1 MPKIHGIEDHLLDQI
16 IKYNGIGCFIED
28 FIEQA
33 HQYGMFEER
42 NSATMR
48 DRVKTAH
55 NHSEMEMIR
64 NNVKVINK
72 IIEVERNTRRVQK
85 KRKSI
90 DATTIKNKN
99 KHVKHVMKIQLK
111 IMKL

>member
-1 MPKIHGIEDHLLDQI
+1 
-16 IKYNGIGCFIED
+16 
-28 FIEQA
+28 
-33 HQYGMFEER
+33 MFEER

-48 DRVKTAH
+48 DRFKTAH
-55 NHSEMEMIR
+55 NHLEMEMIR

-72 IIEVERNTRRVQK
+72 IIEVKRNTRRVQK